1 MRTLIFAVVAG
12 FVGVSAGYGVQHDV
26 SGTWN
31 FVVELDIGGGEPT
44 FEFAQQGDTLSGTY
58 EGAFGT
64 APITGT
70 VTGDQIEFRF
80 GEEGNEAVYIGTI
93 NGDAMSGTC
102 DYGGAGEG
110 TWEAERQ

>member
-1 MRTLIFAVVAG
+1 MRTLILIVVTG
-12 FVGVSAGYGVQHDV
+12 FVAVSVGYGFQRDV

-44 FEFAQQGDTLSGTY
+44 FEFLQQGETLSGTY
-58 EGAFGT
+58 DGAFGT

-80 GEEGNEAVYIGTI
+80 GEEENEAVYIGTI
-93 NGDAMSGTC
+93 DGDAMSGTC

-110 TWEAERQ
+110 NWEAERE

>member
-1 MRTLIFAVVAG
+1 MRTLILAVVAG

-44 FEFAQQGDTLSGTY
+44 FEFVQQGDTLSGTY
-58 EGAFGT
+58 EGTFGT
-64 APITGT
+64 APVTGT
-70 VTGDQIEFRF
+70 VRGNQIEFRF

-93 NGDAMSGTC
+93 DGDAMSGTC

-110 TWEAERQ
+110 TWEADRQ